1 MARKS
6 KDKDS
11 GELAVRQKEELQTG
25 EGTREGMYF
34 KPDVDIYET
43 EDALTLLA
51 DVPGTV
57 DDNIEIDLR
66 DNLLTV
72 TAAVRD
78 VEDRWKPLYT
88 EYQSG
93 HFMRQFR
100 LGQNLDQS
108 KITAELENG
117 VLRLMLPKSENA
129 VPRKIKVTT
138 S

>member
-108 KITAELENG
+108 KITAELQNG